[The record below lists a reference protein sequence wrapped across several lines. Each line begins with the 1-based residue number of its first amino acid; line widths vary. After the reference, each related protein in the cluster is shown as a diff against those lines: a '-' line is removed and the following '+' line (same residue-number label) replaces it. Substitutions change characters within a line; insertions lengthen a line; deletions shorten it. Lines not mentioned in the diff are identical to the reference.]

1 MRILSLL
8 TALLLC
14 AGALAAQER
23 ISRGDR
29 AKMRETRETM
39 KQLQLD
45 LATLNQMRGTY
56 PENLKALVDDKL
68 REALPKDA
76 WGREFAYQLST
87 EQGYRLT
94 SWGADG
100 KAGGEGGSRDIVW
113 TAQGELRELSTDE
126 KAAQLAKLEELRFQ
140 ASRLIARKRMV
151 QVGAELVNHRRDKDA
166 WPKSLDDCKR
176 TGNVGEDAA
185 VNRCFTDPWDKPFAL
200 KLLPNDNF
208 AVVCWGL
215 DGKEGGLGRDADF
228 VITERDVRA
237 EHYRARDD
245 YWGWRGGYSG
255 GDWRVQNLAEDVQ
268 RYKEKN
274 GKLPEELADL
284 TRGGQAKDGGVAP
297 PIRNALPRDSW
308 GNDYVYVKLSEEEFY
323 IVGLGKDGIEGGIKD
338 NADVIYPKPGTE
350 MGAIADYED
359 WEGEVIVEEAEEE
372 PADENDALA
381 VVAREYMLDIIDKL
395 NAHKAEKGALPESL
409 DEIKDA
415 FVGKVVPA
423 DPWEN
428 AFSYTLIKDAEGN
441 VTGFTLTCLG
451 SDGAQ
456 GGEGNAADI
465 ILNQDGEPLPA
476 PEKAEEAEGAEG
488 EEKPKPVRKFR

>member
-8 TALLLC
+8 LTVLLC

-87 EQGYRLT
+87 EHGYKLT

-100 KAGGEGGSRDIVW
+100 KAGGDGGNRDIVW
-113 TAQGELRELSTDE
+113 TSQGELRELSTEE
-126 KAAQLAKLEELRFQ
+126 KAEQAARLEEQRFQ
-140 ASRLIARKRMV
+140 ASRLVARKRMV
-151 QVGAELVNHRRDKDA
+151 QVGAELVNHRRDKGA

-176 TGNVGEDAA
+176 SGNAGEDAA
-185 VNRCFTDPWDKPFAL
+185 VNRCFTDPWGKPFSL

-208 AVVCWGL
+208 AIICWGL
-215 DGKEGGLGRDADF
+215 NGTEGGTGRDADF

-237 EHYRARDD
+237 EHYRTRDE
-245 YWGWRGGYSG
+245 YWGWRGDYYG

-274 GKLPEELADL
+274 GKLPEELSDL
-284 TRGGQAKDGGVAP
+284 TRGGQAPDGGVAP
-297 PIRNALPRDSW
+297 PIRNALPKDSW
-308 GNDYVYVKLSEEEFY
+308 GNDYIYVKLGDEEFFV
-323 IVGLGKDGIEGGIKD
+323 VGLGKDGIEGGIKD
-338 NADVIYPKPGTE
+338 NADVIYPKPGTDPA
-350 MGAIADYED
+350 AIAEED
-359 WEGEVIVEEAEEE
+359 EWGEAVMEEVKEE

-395 NAHKAEKGALPESL
+395 NAHKADKGALPASL

-428 AFSYTLIKDAEGN
+428 AFIYTLVKDAEGN

-451 SDGAQ
+451 SDGAE
-456 GGEGNAADI
+456 GGEGHAADI
-465 ILNQDGEPLPA
+465 ILNQDSEPVIKD
-476 PEKAEEAEGAEG
+476 E
-488 EEKPKPVRKFR
+488 